1 MVRSSDGAATNI
13 ARRGSVA
20 APRVRCQATLMLK
33 ITPESLAALT
43 AVEERAFVQRLTT
56 MLRVAVPALADE
68 PAAAMAAQVQLQ
80 IEAARDYGM
89 TSERAVAT
97 YVMTAAQLG
106 VDFPDQ
112 FGGARDILLSRSDGD
127 RKADRL
133 EAFTLRLFD
142 ALAQE

>member
-1 MVRSSDGAATNI
+1 
-13 ARRGSVA
+13 
-20 APRVRCQATLMLK
+20 MLK

-43 AVEERAFVQRLTT
+43 AVEERAFVRRLAA
-56 MLRVAVPALADE
+56 MLRDAVPALANE
-68 PAAAMAAQVQLQ
+68 PAAAMEAQVQLQ
-80 IEAARDYGM
+80 IEAARSYGM

-97 YVMTAAQLG
+97 YAMTAAQLG

-112 FGGARDILLSRSDGD
+112 FGGARDILTASTSGD

-142 ALAQE
+142 ALAQ